1 MRTATPEKYIYIL
14 VDLFKIFIKSSC
26 HAISH
31 KEGAGQWNERKL
43 IKKWERPGHARLVK
57 LKPRGHVDHSM
68 DK

>member
-31 KEGAGQWNERKL
+31 KEGAGQ
-43 IKKWERPGHARLVK
+43 
-57 LKPRGHVDHSM
+57 
-68 DK
+68 